1 MLFRDIKHIIKAID
15 VVKEAD
21 EFMRKAKVIED
32 SMENAS
38 WIAVARGEMECAMVD
53 YVLNKLSKADRE
65 KTSLTDISRSQYG
78 NSWKRA

>member
-1 MLFRDIKHIIKAID
+1 ML
-15 VVKEAD
+15 EAED
-21 EFMRKAKVIED
+21 YMKKAKVIED

-38 WIAVARGEMECAMVD
+38 WIAVARGEMEVAMVD
-53 YVLNKLSKADRE
+53 FVLNKLSKADRE